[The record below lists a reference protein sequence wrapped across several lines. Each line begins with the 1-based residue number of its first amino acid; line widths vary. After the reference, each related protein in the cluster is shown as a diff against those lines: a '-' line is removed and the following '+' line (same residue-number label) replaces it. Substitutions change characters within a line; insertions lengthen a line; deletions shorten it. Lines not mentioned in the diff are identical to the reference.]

1 MYIPEGETRMGV
13 LGKVNRTKG
22 TQLPLNYRVHIQ
34 ILVWLS

>member
-22 TQLPLNYRVHIQ
+22 TVLPLYNRVHIQ